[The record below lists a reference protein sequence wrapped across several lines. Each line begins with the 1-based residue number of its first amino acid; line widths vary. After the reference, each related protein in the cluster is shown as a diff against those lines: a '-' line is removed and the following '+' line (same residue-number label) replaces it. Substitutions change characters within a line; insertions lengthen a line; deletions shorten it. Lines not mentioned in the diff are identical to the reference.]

1 MAEIQVL
8 RYEGPPTD
16 VWATVWSGEG
26 MKGERNR
33 NQPDENSVWLGI
45 CLQVRQG
52 WPQEGPMSTFWTP
65 EQVPRLLDPSPE
77 LQMITRQIFP
87 LECPAGPQIQQG
99 WLVYG
104 SDMVHFLGSG
114 AILCT
119 LDHES
124 KDGEPGDPGAERC
137 GSWTST
143 PKRQ

>member
-1 MAEIQVL
+1 MKIVSGWGYAYRSGRDGL
-8 RYEGPPTD
+8 RKDQCP
-16 VWATVWSGEG
+16 
-26 MKGERNR
+26 
-33 NQPDENSVWLGI
+33 
-45 CLQVRQG
+45 
-52 WPQEGPMSTFWTP
+52 TFWTP

-124 KDGEPGDPGAERC
+124 KDGEPGDPGGREV
-137 GSWTST
+137 WKLDLY
-143 PKRQ
+143 PKKAVILLVH